1 MKRLSSVCFFLVAL
15 VGFSASSA
23 VGNLLYIDPLY
34 GVQVTSNVVYGTGLV
49 NSGQTKNLLADI
61 YQPVDIGLPVQAHR
75 PAIVIQDGG
84 AWTSASKTRSRVTTP
99 AMYLAARGY
108 TVIVTDYRQGAP
120 GIIFITD
127 PGPDAPVTT
136 GQTIFG
142 SAPWVNLTTSG
153 HIYNVYPGM
162 NAIRA
167 GIEDFALAIHWTRT
181 NAAMLGIDPDRIG
194 IAGGSAGGIDALLLQ
209 YNDNPVDP
217 RYEAQA
223 VVALV
228 STMMNNYNRIQAGGP
243 PVFLLNNTL
252 DQVVPWSPQMSQRF
266 VDVGIYREQ
275 WFQPA
280 DLLYHDVDWNL
291 NLGGLTLLERVR
303 DFLAYQLAGGPVYI
317 PEVSSATLMLGA
329 VAVLGLAPLGRRL
342 RRRSAA

>member
-1 MKRLSSVCFFLVAL
+1 MRRILLVTASVVTLALSTLSQTIAGMV
-15 VGFSASSA
+15 
-23 VGNLLYIDPLY
+23 YIDPLY

-61 YQPVDIGLPVQAHR
+61 YQPVDIGNGPVLQNR
-75 PAIVIQDGG
+75 PAVVIQDGG
-84 AWTSASKTRSRVTTP
+84 AWTSASKTRSRVTIP
-99 AMYLAARGY
+99 ANYLAARGY

-120 GIIFITD
+120 SIPFLVDG
-127 PGPDAPVTT
+127 GPDAPVTT

-142 SAPWVNLTTSG
+142 NDPWVNLTTSG
-153 HIYNVYPGM
+153 HTYNVYPGM
-162 NAIRA
+162 NPIRA
-167 GIEDFALAIHWTRT
+167 GIEDFAVAIDWTRT
-181 NAAMLGIDPDRIG
+181 NAASLGIDPDRIG
-194 IAGGSAGGIDALLLQ
+194 IAGGSAGGINGLLLQ

-252 DQVVPWSPQMSQRF
+252 DAVVPWSPQMSQRF

-275 WFQPA
+275 WFQPPDIA
-280 DLLYHDVDWNL
+280 YHNVEWDLDLD
-291 NLGGLTLLERVR
+291 GLTLLERTR
-303 DFLAYQLAGGPVYI
+303 DFLAYQLAGGPFLI
-317 PEVSSATLMLGA
+317 PEPSSIVLALTA
-329 VAVLGLAPLGRRL
+329 AAALGLIPL
-342 RRRSAA
+342 RRRYAARR

>member
-1 MKRLSSVCFFLVAL
+1 MKRHSSVCFLLLAAAGV
-15 VGFSASSA
+15 SASSTFA
-23 VGNLLYIDPLY
+23 NLLYIDPLY

-49 NSGQTKNLLADI
+49 NNGQTKNLLADI
-61 YQPVDIGLPVQAHR
+61 YQPVDIGLPVQNNR

-84 AWTSASKTRSRVTTP
+84 AWTSAKKTRPRVTTP
-99 AMYLAARGY
+99 AYYLAARGY

-120 GIIFITD
+120 SIPFVVEG
-127 PGPDAPVTT
+127 GPDAPVTT

-142 SAPWVNLTTSG
+142 SAPWAGLTTSG
-153 HIYNVYPGM
+153 HTYNVYPGM
-162 NAIRA
+162 NPIRA

-194 IAGGSAGGIDALLLQ
+194 VAGGSAGGIDALLLQ
-209 YNDNPVDP
+209 YNMNPVDP

-228 STMMNNYNRIQAGGP
+228 ATMMNNYNRIQPGGP

-252 DQVVPWSPQMSQRF
+252 DAVVPWSPQMSQRF

-275 WFQPA
+275 WFQPP

-291 NLGGLTLLERVR
+291 DLGGLTLLERVR

-317 PEVSSATLMLGA
+317 PEVSSVAMMLGA

-342 RRRSAA
+342 RKQVGA